1 MIDIPIDP
9 IEYKKLHNSLN
20 TKVDELEIKQKSDTD
35 ALIPGSDGNTEP
47 ASHGTA
53 YADYG
58 DTGGGTGYTSPLIE
72 TTQPRTYFPDRLYV
86 STDGLLCMIV
96 KPLENIYFV
105 DSSNQPQ
112 EVQFVLREPPT
123 PT

>member
-1 MIDIPIDP
+1 MLEVPIDP
-9 IEYKKLHNSLN
+9 IAYKDLHNELNRKTNIDLSL
-20 TKVDELEIKQKSDTD
+20 KSDPN
-35 ALIPGSDGNTEP
+35 ASNIGSNGEEID
-47 ASHGTA
+47 ASHATV
-53 YADYG
+53 YVDYG

-105 DSSNQPQ
+105 DSSNPPQ
-112 EVQFVLREPPT
+112 EVQFILREPPT

>member
-1 MIDIPIDP
+1 MLDIPFDP
-9 IEYKKLHNSLN
+9 IEYKELHNSLN
-20 TKVDELEIKQKSDTD
+20 KKVKVDLNLKSDDNANT
-35 ALIPGSDGNTEP
+35 PGKDGDTAN
-47 ASHGTA
+47 ASNATA
-53 YADYG
+53 YVDYP

-105 DSSNQPQ
+105 DSSNPPQ

>member
-1 MIDIPIDP
+1 MLEIPFDP
-9 IEYKKLHNSLN
+9 IEYKELHNSLN
-20 TKVDELEIKQKSDTD
+20 KKVAIDLDLKSDANANT
-35 ALIPGSDGNTEP
+35 PGKDGDIAAANN
-47 ASHGTA
+47 ATA
-53 YADYG
+53 YVDYP

-105 DSSNQPQ
+105 DSSNPPQ
-112 EVQFVLREPPT
+112 EVQFILREPPT

>member
-1 MIDIPIDP
+1 MQGKPTAPSCI
-9 IEYKKLHNSLN
+9 KKKVTVDLN
-20 TKVDELEIKQKSDTD
+20 LKSDDNAST
-35 ALIPGSDGNTEP
+35 PGKDGDTAT
-47 ASHGTA
+47 ASNGTA
-53 YADYG
+53 YVDYG

-72 TTQPRTYFPDRLYV
+72 TTQPRTYFPERLYV

-105 DSSNQPQ
+105 DSSNPPQ
-112 EVQFVLREPPT
+112 EVQFILREPPT